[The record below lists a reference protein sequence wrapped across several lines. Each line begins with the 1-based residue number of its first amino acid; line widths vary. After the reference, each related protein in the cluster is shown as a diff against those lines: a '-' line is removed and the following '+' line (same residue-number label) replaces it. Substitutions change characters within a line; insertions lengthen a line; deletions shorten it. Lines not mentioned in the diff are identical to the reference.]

1 MNTVLVLVM
10 LILVI
15 FALKEGMI
23 WVALGIG
30 LVMVLVATTE
40 DKPNPNKIPKQFL
53 YSGHDL
59 GPVSDGMKEQMLR
72 VKYQP
77 KWDGNNWWEE
87 IADHWGTSLGR
98 TIGLIR

>member
-10 LILVI
+10 LVLVI
-15 FALKEGMI
+15 FALKEGMV
-23 WVALGIG
+23 WVALGVG
-30 LVMVLVATTE
+30 LLMVLLATSE
-40 DKPNPNKIPKQFL
+40 SSGGSKNPQKFM
-53 YSGHDL
+53 YG
-59 GPVSDGMKEQMLR
+59 SDQLPPITSPKEQMPR

-87 IADHWGTSLGR
+87 MADHWGTSLGR

>member
-10 LILVI
+10 LVLVI
-15 FALKEGMI
+15 FALKEGMV
-23 WVALGIG
+23 WVALGVG
-30 LVMVLVATTE
+30 LVMVLIATADSGKTKE
-40 DKPNPNKIPKQFL
+40 RGPFL
-53 YSGHDL
+53 RGSEQL
-59 GPVSDGMKEQMLR
+59 PPIESPKEQMLR

-87 IADHWGTSLGR
+87 IADHWGASIGR

>member
-10 LILVI
+10 LVLVI

-30 LVMVLVATTE
+30 LVMVLVATSE
-40 DKPNPNKIPKQFL
+40 ESDKKRDKMFYP
-53 YSGHDL
+53 
-59 GPVSDGMKEQMLR
+59 SDQLPPITPPKEQMLR

-87 IADHWGTSLGR
+87 IADHWGASIGR
-98 TIGLIR
+98 TIGLLR

>member
-15 FALKEGMI
+15 FALKEGMV
-23 WVALGIG
+23 WVALGVG
-30 LVMVLVATTE
+30 LLMVLLSTSE
-40 DKPNPNKIPKQFL
+40 G
-53 YSGHDL
+53 SGTKNQKMFYPSPDI
-59 GPVSDGMKEQMLR
+59 GPVSEGMKEQMLR

-87 IADHWGTSLGR
+87 VADHWGSSMGR
-98 TIGLIR
+98 AIGLFR

>member
-10 LILVI
+10 LVLII

-23 WVALGIG
+23 WVAMGLG
-30 LVMVLVATTE
+30 LVMILVATSE
-40 DKPNPNKIPKQFL
+40 
-53 YSGHDL
+53 SGGTKERAPFVHPSQELQPIQD
-59 GPVSDGMKEQMLR
+59 MKEQMLR

-87 IADHWGTSLGR
+87 IADHWGTSMGR
-98 TIGLIR
+98 TIGLLR

>member
-1 MNTVLVLVM
+1 MNTVLVMVM

-15 FALKEGMI
+15 FALKEGQV

-30 LVMVLVATTE
+30 LVMAVLLTSDTDEKKA
-40 DKPNPNKIPKQFL
+40 PKKFM
-53 YSGHDL
+53 YGSPDL
-59 GPVSDGMKEQMLR
+59 GPVPADVKEQMLR

-87 IADHWGTSLGR
+87 IADHWGASIGR

>member
-10 LILVI
+10 FILVL
-15 FALKEGMI
+15 FALKEGMV
-23 WVALGIG
+23 WVALGVG
-30 LVMVLVATTE
+30 LMMVLLSTSEGGGKAPQG
-40 DKPNPNKIPKQFL
+40 KFMYPSP
-53 YSGHDL
+53 DL

-87 IADHWGTSLGR
+87 IAEHWGSSMGR

>member
-15 FALKEGMI
+15 FALKEGQV

-30 LVMVLVATTE
+30 LVMAVLLTS
-40 DKPNPNKIPKQFL
+40 DSSDPSKKKQNFM
-53 YSGHDL
+53 YGSPDI
-59 GPVSDGMKEQMLR
+59 GPVSEGMKEQMLR

-87 IADHWGTSLGR
+87 IAEHWGSSLGR
-98 TIGLIR
+98 GIGLIR

>member
-23 WVALGIG
+23 WVALGVG
-30 LVMVLVATTE
+30 LLMVLLST
-40 DKPNPNKIPKQFL
+40 
-53 YSGHDL
+53 
-59 GPVSDGMKEQMLR
+59 SDGGGNAAANRQRFIYPSDQNAPIEGMKEQMLR

-87 IADHWGTSLGR
+87 MADHWGSSIGR

>member
-30 LVMVLVATTE
+30 LVMVLLSTSESTKSAGAG
-40 DKPNPNKIPKQFL
+40 NKFMYPSQPL
-53 YSGHDL
+53 AA
-59 GPVSDGMKEQMLR
+59 PEPTKEQMLQ

-87 IADHWGTSLGR
+87 MADHWGTSIGR
-98 TIGLIR
+98 TLGMIR

>member
-23 WVALGIG
+23 WVALGAG
-30 LVMVLVATTE
+30 LIMVLISVGEGDE
-40 DKPNPNKIPKQFL
+40 DKVKKKFMYPATDTGGIPP
-53 YSGHDL
+53 S
-59 GPVSDGMKEQMLR
+59 KEQMLR

-77 KWDGNNWWEE
+77 TWDGNNWWEE
-87 IADHWGTSLGR
+87 MSDHWGVGLGR
-98 TIGLIR
+98 MFGILR